1 MRLFFWGVL
10 CILKQ
15 VWLLSENYFEMGINK
30 IFIVHCNPLS
40 GTDNEPSLFF
50 D

>member
-15 VWLLSENYFEMGINK
+15 VWLLSENYFEMGLTHYTSVLLIRE
-30 IFIVHCNPLS
+30 ILS
-40 GTDNEPSLFF
+40 LNIPFCF
-50 D
+50 